1 MGYHAYQRV
10 PDTDTGT
17 ATATATTRWYF
28 FFTRQSRGQAIQ
40 YPHGAI
46 VPAVYAPRSTLAT
59 RARAHGHYLSPP
71 YRTRGT
77 GSGCPREPRLVRSRL
92 DHKWLGLRGILTGK
106 AGSSMFAVG
115 YGSA

>member
-17 ATATATTRWYF
+17 ATATATTRWYY

-46 VPAVYAPRSTLAT
+46 CACCVRTTLDTGHTRT
-59 RARAHGHYLSPP
+59 RARALSLSPVSDTRDRLRLP
-71 YRTRGT
+71 ART
-77 GSGCPREPRLVRSRL
+77 E
-92 DHKWLGLRGILTGK
+92 
-106 AGSSMFAVG
+106 A
-115 YGSA
+115 SAF